1 MVDYEYKSLVLQSG
15 LCELQRKVDYA
26 LYLRYYNLTDDK
38 AIPLEEAEFFDA
50 YYYGV
55 EEWMEAAKINKAY
68 YQRVKRLKERIAS
81 IIAQPSIFLTLTFSP
96 STMASTSPQ
105 TRRKYVTRYLRD
117 NFPMYVANIDFGKE
131 RGREHYHAVIQC
143 QKVNYKDW
151 HKLGGVK
158 GEKIVVEDKIALSKY
173 VAKLTNHAIK
183 ETAKRT
189 AIIYSR

>member
-15 LCELQRKVDYA
+15 LCDLRRKVDYA
-26 LYLRYYNLTDDK
+26 LYLRYYNLKDDK
-38 AIPLEEAEFFDA
+38 AIPLDEAEFFRT

-55 EEWMEAAKINKAY
+55 EEWLEAYKINKAY

-81 IIAQPSIFLTLTFSP
+81 IIAQPSNFITLTFSP
-96 STMASTSPQ
+96 SIMASTSAE

-131 RGREHYHAVIQC
+131 HGREHYHAIIQS
-143 QKVNYKDW
+143 QSVDYSQW

-158 GEKIVVEDKIALSKY
+158 GEKIVVDDTAALSKY